1 MPNELINFWQ
11 ACKLAAPPFAHPDDL
26 PILRQR
32 YGRLIDVE
40 PVNFDTFI
48 AGPRFGDFNDHR
60 LHLSLLP
67 VPYEGDLSRAE
78 IVILLL
84 NPGFSYADYWAE
96 TNRPEFRQRLKDNLR
111 QSFGG
116 VEFPFLGLDPQFCWH
131 GGFVW
136 WEKKLRGVIT
146 EIASKRFKGRYFE
159 ALRDLSKKLACV
171 ELVPYH
177 SPSFSAHALINYLP
191 SVKMVQTFVRKS
203 LVPDA
208 NEDKRTLI
216 VTRQAK
222 AWGLPPSTKKLV
234 IYMGGET
241 RGASLSPNSRGGKA
255 ILRRYDIS

>member
-1 MPNELINFWQ
+1 M
-11 ACKLAAPPFAHPDDL
+11 
-26 PILRQR
+26 
-32 YGRLIDVE
+32 
-40 PVNFDTFI
+40 
-48 AGPRFGDFNDHR
+48 
-60 LHLSLLP
+60 
-67 VPYEGDLSRAE
+67 
-78 IVILLL
+78 
-84 NPGFSYADYWAE
+84 
-96 TNRPEFRQRLKDNLR
+96 PEFRQRRIDNLR

-177 SPSFSAHALINYLP
+177 SPSFSGHALINYLP

-255 ILRRYDIS
+255 ILRRYDIF